1 VRQVRNLRHHTLAFQ
16 EEIQIPLTKSELD
29 IMSKK
34 LLFDNKPN
42 NNEEIII
49 NILDPFCADGS
60 ALQEVAQALKAQ
72 GANVKTYGVEP
83 DQENRRIAKKRL
95 TKTVHGNYHELR
107 TTNAFSLILANP
119 PIGGKNAIGI
129 PQEAIAFSDLTAPG
143 KYVYPGSIVIFAL
156 PISSLN
162 FLRSILPIRLQDIC
176 YYKISQERVLIM
188 ATKSKGRVPKEEAAQ
203 ERERLDFY
211 IENSTE
217 IPLLNTETKYHITP
231 TTTGITRFVGSRL
244 DPEDI
249 SEEIAISSVW
259 NNLKNLITPK
269 SVLIEAPKPLM
280 ALDKGR
286 PAIAAAAGVLDKA
299 TTSHIRRGFN
309 KIIIEKQHVENDD
322 SIVQVEINRPV
333 SRLRIFHPGGVKD
346 LEY

>member
-1 VRQVRNLRHHTLAFQ
+1 MRQVRNLRHHTLAFQ
-16 EEIQIPLTKSELD
+16 EEIQIPFTKSELD
-29 IMSKK
+29 IICKK
-34 LLFDNKPN
+34 LLFNNEPN
-42 NNEEIII
+42 NNEEEII
-49 NILDPFCADGS
+49 NMLDPFCADGS
-60 ALQEVAQALKAQ
+60 ALQEVAQALKA
-72 GANVKTYGVEP
+72 VKTYGVEP

-95 TKTVHGNYHELR
+95 TKTVHGNYHELCN
-107 TTNAFSLILANP
+107 NAFSLILET

-143 KYVYPGSIVIFAL
+143 KYVYPGSIVIFVL

-217 IPLLNTETKYHITP
+217 IPLLNAETKYHITP

-249 SEEIAISSVW
+249 SEEIATSSVW
-259 NNLKNLITPK
+259 NNLKNDHSK
-269 SVLIEAPKPLM
+269 SVLWHPNL
-280 ALDKGR
+280 LWR
-286 PAIAAAAGVLDKA
+286 L
-299 TTSHIRRGFN
+299 IR
-309 KIIIEKQHVENDD
+309 EDQ
-322 SIVQVEINRPV
+322 Q
-333 SRLRIFHPGGVKD
+333 
-346 LEY
+346 